1 MHTVKLNIQD
11 SAYNHVMYLLKSLNS
26 KDIEVIEDDNMVND
40 KQDAIRKSTGILT
53 GKNID
58 PLKWQDDIR
67 SEWDER
73 ETLLNRL

>member
-11 SAYNHVMYLLKSLNS
+11 SAYSHVMYLLKSLNS

-40 KQDAIRKSTGILT
+40 KQDAIRKSTGILA

>member
-40 KQDAIRKSTGILT
+40 KQDAIRKSTGILA